1 MKPNEVGSAFPH
13 PEVARVQD
21 GRCVVADADP
31 GMTLRDWF
39 AGKEQLS
46 DSYDFSAEICEALAG
61 KRPDGNWS
69 SNPIAWLEWEATWRA
84 RIRYIRADAM
94 LKAREARR

>member
-1 MKPNEVGSAFPH
+1 MNANDGGPAFPNH
-13 PEVARVQD
+13 SGDDRD
-21 GRCVVADADP
+21 DN

-46 DSYDFSAEICEALAG
+46 DCHDIVMETCEALAG
-61 KRPDGNWS
+61 KRPDGNWAT
-69 SNPIAWLEWEATWRA
+69 NAIAWCEWEAAWRA

-94 LKAREARR
+94 LKAREVKS

>member
-21 GRCVVADADP
+21 GRCVVANADT

-39 AGKEQLS
+39 AGQ
-46 DSYDFSAEICEALAG
+46 ALAG
-61 KRPDGNWS
+61 ICASIDHGDLDGYYRHKAGSRGDSNIPYPS
-69 SNPIAWLEWEATWRA
+69 SIAEHAHA
-84 RIRYIRADAM
+84 IADAM
-94 LKAREARR
+94 LKAREAKP

>member
-1 MKPNEVGSAFPH
+1 MNPNEGGSAFPH

-39 AGKEQLS
+39 AGKALVAIPHMGCGCDLRVE
-46 DSYDFSAEICEALAG
+46 EVALA
-61 KRPDGNWS
+61 
-69 SNPIAWLEWEATWRA
+69 A
-84 RIRYIRADAM
+84 YQFADAT
-94 LKAREARR
+94 LKAREAKP

>member
-39 AGKEQLS
+39 AGK
-46 DSYDFSAEICEALAG
+46 ALAG
-61 KRPDGNWS
+61 MLAAHGGFDFNG
-69 SNPIAWLEWEATWRA
+69 RA
-84 RIRYIRADAM
+84 EDAYHMADAM
-94 LKAREARR
+94 LNARQATR